1 MKLGP
6 NLKPNTLFA
15 VDSGFTFQQPEKIQ
29 KKKKKEFDNIKNFKK
44 GTIQKENT
52 LDEVIRMYF
61 RNKFIITLISPQ
73 LERN

>member
-29 KKKKKEFDNIKNFKK
+29 KKKKKKNLIILRILKK
-44 GTIQKENT
+44 ELYRKKTHWMRLLECT
-52 LDEVIRMYF
+52 LEI
-61 RNKFIITLISPQ
+61 NL
-73 LERN
+73 